1 MGCQHDPGWFGSE
14 CALCKNNRL
23 LEEQQKQNRGI
34 ADQNEKDARA
44 SREATQ
50 NKIRSD
56 EKLAQ
61 EAADRADNLAREAAN
76 RADKLAR
83 EAADRADK
91 AETAQRERHEE
102 QTRLENEKLRT
113 AQRIQE
119 EGLSVASAKVGFESA
134 DKAWNKNPNIE
145 TAKKYAISRGTYY
158 EAIGKDDGFRP
169 EPIPAV
175 IADYL
180 KFDCKISD
188 EKGVINLSEIKDEWR
203 EAQILS
209 HVTSLGEL
217 FSPDDPLLKEI
228 NKVTAKKLKHVQET
242 LHSKKNM
249 ALLEKNKKAKIEEER
264 IAKERRVEEERIAE
278 QVRIKEERI
287 AEQVRIKEE
296 RIAKERRVEE
306 ERIAAEKLEA
316 ERPVREAAK
325 VQRKKEKKIRIISL
339 VSTISVLLLPLSF
352 SNASPVWAPVLF
364 IFGVKIGRI
373 HISQFFLPN
382 FSDARENWIAKIRVF
397 QINTSGLV
405 VVIPTTVVSVY
416 FSYLLFAAAYKSEV
430 VAMIYSIV
438 VGTIVILYLGERNIF
453 RLNKEQS
460 ITDFTITLILELYNY
475 LRHFPSNILKMFVV

>member
-61 EAADRADNLAREAAN
+61 EAADRAD
-76 RADKLAR
+76 KLAR

-119 EGLSVASAKVGFESA
+119 EELSVASAKVGFESA

-145 TAKKYAISRGTYY
+145 TAKKYAISRGKYY
-158 EAIGKDDGFRP
+158 EAIGKDNGFRP
-169 EPIPAV
+169 EPYPAV

-209 HVTSLGEL
+209 HVTNLGEL

-264 IAKERRVEEERIAE
+264 IAEERRVEEERIAE

-287 AEQVRIKEE
+287 AE
-296 RIAKERRVEE
+296 ERRVEE

-405 VVIPTTVVSVY
+405 VVIPATVTSIY
-416 FSYLLFAAAYKSEV
+416 LSLLLFAFAYKNDI
-430 VAMIYSIV
+430 VASIYSIF
-438 VGTIVILYLGERNIF
+438 VGAIVLLYLGERNIF
-453 RLNKEQS
+453 RLDKKQS

>member
-61 EAADRADNLAREAAN
+61 EAADRADNLAREAA
-76 RADKLAR
+76 
-83 EAADRADK
+83 DRAFK

-102 QTRLENEKLRT
+102 QTRLEKEKLRT
-113 AQRIQE
+113 AERIQE
-119 EGLSVASAKVGFESA
+119 QELSVASAKVGFESA

-145 TAKKYAISRGTYY
+145 TAGKYAISRGRYY

-169 EPIPAV
+169 ERIPAV
-175 IADYL
+175 IWDYL

-188 EKGVINLSEIKDEWR
+188 EKGVIDLYEIIAEWNK
-203 EAQILS
+203 AQILS
-209 HVTSLGEL
+209 HVISLGEL
-217 FSPDDPLLKEI
+217 LSHDDPLVKEI
-228 NKVTAKKLKHVQET
+228 NKATAKTLKHVQET

-287 AEQVRIKEE
+287 AE
-296 RIAKERRVEE
+296 ERRVEE

-373 HISQFFLPN
+373 HISQFVLPN

-405 VVIPTTVVSVY
+405 VVIPPTVVSVY
-416 FSYLLFAAAYKSEV
+416 FSYLLFAAAYKSVV

-438 VGTIVILYLGERNIF
+438 VGTIVLLYLGERNIF
-453 RLNKEQS
+453 RLDKKQS
-460 ITDFTITLILELYNY
+460 NTDFTITLILELYNY

>member
-61 EAADRADNLAREAAN
+61 EAADRADNLAREAAD
-76 RADKLAR
+76 RADNLAR
-83 EAADRADK
+83 EAADRAFK

-102 QTRLENEKLRT
+102 QTRLEKEKLRT
-113 AQRIQE
+113 AERIQE
-119 EGLSVASAKVGFESA
+119 QELSVASAKVGFESA

-145 TAKKYAISRGTYY
+145 TAWNYAASRTRYY
-158 EAIGKDDGFRP
+158 EAIGKDDGFWP

-188 EKGVINLSEIKDEWR
+188 EKGVINLREIKDEWDK
-203 EAQILS
+203 AQFLS

-228 NKVTAKKLKHVQET
+228 NKVTAKMLKHVQET

-264 IAKERRVEEERIAE
+264 IAEERRVEEERIAE

-287 AEQVRIKEE
+287 AE
-296 RIAKERRVEE
+296 ERRVEE

-405 VVIPTTVVSVY
+405 VVIPATVTSIY
-416 FSYLLFAAAYKSEV
+416 LSLLLFAFAYKNDI
-430 VAMIYSIV
+430 VASIYSIF
-438 VGTIVILYLGERNIF
+438 VGAIVLLYLGERNIF
-453 RLNKEQS
+453 RLDKKQS